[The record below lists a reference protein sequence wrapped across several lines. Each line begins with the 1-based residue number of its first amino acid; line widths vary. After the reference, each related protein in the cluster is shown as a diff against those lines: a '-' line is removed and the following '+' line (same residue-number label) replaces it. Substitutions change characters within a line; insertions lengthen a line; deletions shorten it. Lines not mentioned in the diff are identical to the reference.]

1 MTFKE
6 EIIDGLSPSKSSREL
21 KKNYMTMPLKIIDRI
36 TDGLSP
42 QKSSK
47 ELEKNYMTLPL
58 IITDEITNKIKLIG
72 EFWVVLE
79 NFKF

>member
-42 QKSSK
+42 
-47 ELEKNYMTLPL
+47 
-58 IITDEITNKIKLIG
+58 
-72 EFWVVLE
+72 
-79 NFKF
+79 